1 MEKRFEKGSREM
13 LMFREYFE
21 LIQKFWIV
29 ERGDA
34 YWNEFIDETL
44 KFEQAFRDIPLAR
57 QLVTAFVNTQERSYK
72 NGKALPE

>member
-1 MEKRFEKGSREM
+1 MEKRFGKNSRETM
-13 LMFREYFE
+13 MFREYYE
-21 LIQKFWIV
+21 LIQRFWIV

-57 QLVTAFVNTQERSYK
+57 QLVNAFVNTQERSYK
-72 NGKALPE
+72 NGEALPK